1 VIEIAESP
9 ISKTGNS
16 EWDDTFNECF
26 YENAKTVMWPHS
38 CMHDGYIYVARGEE
52 CSWCGGKE
60 EDEPQGENVVV
71 PILKL

>member
-1 VIEIAESP
+1 MIEIAESP

-38 CMHDGYIYVARGEE
+38 LCMTVTYMSHEE
-52 CSWCGGKE
+52 K
-60 EDEPQGENVVV
+60 NVLGAVEKKKTNHRV
-71 PILKL
+71 KMLWSLY